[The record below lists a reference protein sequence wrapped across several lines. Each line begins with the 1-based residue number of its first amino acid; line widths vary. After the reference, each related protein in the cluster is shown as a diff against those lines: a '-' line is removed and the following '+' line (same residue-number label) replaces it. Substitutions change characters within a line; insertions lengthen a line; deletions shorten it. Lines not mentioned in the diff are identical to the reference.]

1 MTILAAAGP
10 LYKMLVGTILS
21 HCWIKYHTTYVMY
34 VPTISPCL
42 VRFCQLWNLD
52 KCGCLKVPSP
62 CIDYSG
68 FLVEK
73 YITFI
78 MIWKYDSDFI

>member
-21 HCWIKYHTTYVMY
+21 HCLIKYQTTYVMY
-34 VPTISPCL
+34 VPTISPCS

-52 KCGCLKVPSP
+52 KCGYVLNFQVHALTIMAFWWRNILLLYNDLKV
-62 CIDYSG
+62 
-68 FLVEK
+68 
-73 YITFI
+73 
-78 MIWKYDSDFI
+78 

>member
-62 CIDYSG
+62 CIDHNG